1 MPNQLPLDTLIGLAK
16 ESTDEAA
23 RVLGR
28 LNTERNHAEQQLSML
43 QDYRQDYL
51 DRLQAAMRSGM
62 SAADCHNYQRFIGT
76 LDDAIGQQTAVLRQA
91 DTYLA
96 QGRTHWQQQQ
106 RRLNSFDAL
115 ADRERRALAVL
126 ETRREQR
133 ASDEFASRM
142 TYRQAGPHQGQPH

>member
-1 MPNQLPLDTLIGLAK
+1 MPSQLPLDTLIGLAK
-16 ESTDEAA
+16 ESSDEAA

-28 LNTERNHAEQQLSML
+28 LNAERNHAEQQLSML

-51 DRLQAAMRSGM
+51 ERLQAAMQSGM

-91 DTYLA
+91 DTHLTH
-96 QGRTHWQQQQ
+96 GRTHWQQQQ

-115 ADRERRALAVL
+115 AERERRALAVQ
-126 ETRREQR
+126 EARREQR

-142 TYRQAGPHQGQPH
+142 ACRQAEAY